1 MGDMILHLGF
11 LIFALA
17 MIVCIVKVFLV
28 YKNNRNFASI
38 LMILAFAT
46 GFFLAMF
53 SILQTVEPL
62 LFRNFFLGALL
73 FYNAALLTIVF
84 YIIDL
89 RELLLVPFSITVL
102 IAVQSL
108 VSYEVYETFRL
119 YLTTS
124 MGMITIIGFMY
135 LALKN
140 KDGKSLSFSI
150 HLIIIVFAGILSP
163 TMQTIS
169 AFLYILGSA
178 IIVLG
183 IFGVF
188 DRVMLYKKQNI
199 TWIEQELTA
208 R

>member
-1 MGDMILHLGF
+1 MGEMMLHLGF
-11 LIFALA
+11 LIFAFA
-17 MIVCIVKVFLV
+17 MIVCSVKVLLV
-28 YKNNRNFASI
+28 YKKNKNFASI

-53 SILQTVEPL
+53 SILQIVEPT

-89 RELLLVPFSITVL
+89 RELLVVPFSITVL

-108 VSYEVYETFRL
+108 VNYEVYDTFRL
-119 YLTTS
+119 YLTSS
-124 MGMITIIGFMY
+124 MGLITIIGFMY

-150 HLIIIVFAGILSP
+150 HLIVIVFGGILSP
-163 TMQTIS
+163 TMQTVA

-178 IIVLG
+178 IIVSG
-183 IFGVF
+183 IFGLF
-188 DRVMLYKKQNI
+188 DKVLLYKKQEI
-199 TWIEQELTA
+199 TWIEQELTT